1 MNGKLGTLDAII
13 YFVNHR
19 NPAHHEG
26 FVMLAPYSDC
36 PTPEGYSREYAD
48 TLSAVDRLQAT
59 LLEQERREW
68 EREAINDEMIM
79 GARQREIVDRL
90 RQRMC
95 SSSTT
100 PYERD
105 FIAAYLQLREEKR
118 DKYRQRFS
126 ERTAYL
132 NVLAHETPRGR
143 RPNEERVN
151 LDRME
156 LK

>member
-1 MNGKLGTLDAII
+1 
-13 YFVNHR
+13 
-19 NPAHHEG
+19 
-26 FVMLAPYSDC
+26 
-36 PTPEGYSREYAD
+36 
-48 TLSAVDRLQAT
+48 VDRLQAT

-126 ERTAYL
+126 ERIAYL
-132 NVLAHETPRGR
+132 NVLARETPRGR